1 MNAIELLKK
10 DHRTVESLFE
20 SFEKAKEKEQ
30 DSSKRE
36 IFASIK
42 EELDAHARVEEEVFY
57 PAFDQAARDDDDKE
71 LVLEAG
77 EEHKQVKTLL
87 AELEGLDPD
96 DETFD
101 AKMKVLKDNV
111 EHHVKEEEGEMFPH
125 AQKQLGSEELDEL
138 GSRISAL
145 KESIQQQPAAPAA
158 ERAAT
163 GRKSTPSAARTRT
176 ATPRRRSGGRSSAA
190 RTSPRGSS
198 DEASIEASSSG
209 LLESMGVDRKSP
221 SAGTA
226 RSRSR
231 SSRGRSSSGRSSGK
245 RASSGRSTSRR
256 GGSSSSGR
264 SSTNRRPSSSQGASK
279 RRASKS
285 RTTSSRSAASRRSSP
300 SSRKST
306 STTGGRGR
314 SSGRSGSRGRSR
326 SSR

>member
-30 DSSKRE
+30 DTSKRE

-57 PAFDQAARDDDDKE
+57 PAFDQAAREDDDKE

-125 AQKQLGSEELDEL
+125 AQKQLGSEALEDL
-138 GSRISAL
+138 GSRIAAL
-145 KESIQQQPAAPAA
+145 KESIQQEPAPASA
-158 ERAAT
+158 RRSASGRASTPPASTRTRAAT
-163 GRKSTPSAARTRT
+163 PG
-176 ATPRRRSGGRSSAA
+176 RRSGGRSQAA
-190 RTSPRGSS
+190 R
-198 DEASIEASSSG
+198 
-209 LLESMGVDRKSP
+209 
-221 SAGTA
+221 
-226 RSRSR
+226 
-231 SSRGRSSSGRSSGK
+231 
-245 RASSGRSTSRR
+245 TSRR
-256 GGSSSSGR
+256 GGSAASSARPSASRR
-264 SSTNRRPSSSQGASK
+264 SSPSKGSAK
-279 RRASKS
+279 RRAPGT
-285 RTTSSRSAASRRSSP
+285 RTTSSRSAASRRSSASTRKGT
-300 SSRKST
+300 SSS
-306 STTGGRGR
+306 GGRGR
-314 SSGRSGSRGRSR
+314 STGRSR
-326 SSR
+326 SRGGSR